1 MIVSISAFFFLCHLV
16 ILKFSDLVNVFQ
28 NVSTW
33 GHSLLVSFFMPDRF
47 RVLLCGAMV
56 YPFSFFCQFT
66 VQIPQLECL
75 AIYSFCDYRTFERHT
90 FVSG

>member
-56 YPFSFFCQFT
+56 YPFSFFVNLQ
-66 VQIPQLECL
+66 
-75 AIYSFCDYRTFERHT
+75 YRFH
-90 FVSG
+90 SLNA